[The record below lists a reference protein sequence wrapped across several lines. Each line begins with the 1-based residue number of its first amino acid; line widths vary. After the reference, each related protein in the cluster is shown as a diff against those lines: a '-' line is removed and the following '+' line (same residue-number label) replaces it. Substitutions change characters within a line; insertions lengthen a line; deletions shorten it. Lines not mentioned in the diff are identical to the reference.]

1 MAANTAAP
9 INWSDSESEAAIDWS
24 DSESDSEQAGLKWET
39 ASEWAAEELDLFTA
53 HLERD
58 NQMVEDLAAAIDILV
73 AKAPE
78 WDPSPAQIVELAQA
92 DGLAYIYPKTNNAV
106 AMGKPH
112 PTCPNEACDLIE
124 FLLGS
129 VQTHVLEKLILKAQQ
144 WGIKWA
150 NFLIYT
156 FNFRKRKHR
165 HLLDNPKKA
174 HNHLKRIYKANKRKP
189 QQPQQQPQQPA
200 KRARRIIV
208 V

>member
-1 MAANTAAP
+1 MAANTAASAAAP
-9 INWSDSESEAAIDWS
+9 IVWS
-24 DSESDSEQAGLKWET
+24 DSESDSEPQQASLEWES
-39 ASEWAAEELDLFTA
+39 ASEWAAEELDLFKA

-58 NQMVEDLAAAIDILV
+58 NQMAEDLAAAIDILV

-92 DGLAYIYPKTNNAV
+92 DGLAYIYPQTNNAI

-112 PTCPNEACDLIE
+112 PTCPNEACDLVG

-129 VQTHVLEKLILKAQQ
+129 VQTHILEKLILKAQP

-174 HNHLKRIYKANKRKP
+174 HNHLKRIYKANK
-189 QQPQQQPQQPA
+189 PQQQPPT
-200 KRARRIIV
+200 KRARRTIV

>member
-1 MAANTAAP
+1 MVPCWHTRTPIHPYLSNHSKKKMAANTAANTAAP
-9 INWSDSESEAAIDWS
+9 IVWSEEAS
-24 DSESDSEQAGLKWET
+24 LQT
-39 ASEWAAEELDLFTA
+39 ASEWATYELDLFTA
-53 HLERD
+53 HLARD

-73 AKAPE
+73 AKAPQ

-92 DGLAYIYPKTNNAV
+92 DGLAYLYPKTNNAV

-112 PTCPNEACDLIE
+112 PTCPNEACDLVE
-124 FLLGS
+124 FLLNS
-129 VQTHVLEKLILKAQQ
+129 VQTRVLEKLILKAQQ

-174 HNHLKRIYKANKRKP
+174 HNHLKRIYKANK
-189 QQPQQQPQQPA
+189 QPPA
-200 KRARRIIV
+200 KRCRVIV